1 MKRFPGMKDNLPW
14 VNKAELTGKKVLV
27 RGDLDV
33 DDADNPRANS
43 VRQMIVFLRQKGADK
58 IKVIGHSETRVPLIN
73 MLRNE
78 YVGVE
83 FDDKLRDNGGE
94 KLNDESFAKSL
105 AEGWEVYV
113 NEAFATSHR
122 RHASISALPQVMRR
136 DGKEVYLGLRFE
148 KEVEMLSGIW
158 EKAGRRILVIG
169 GVKVSDKEKF
179 ARDFKDK
186 FAAVLT
192 GGMISGV
199 KLRPDGLDISDEV
212 IAGYVQ
218 EIATAEVILA
228 AGVMGKYEDPGAEK
242 GTKAILEAIAGNQ
255 KAYKVAGGGDIE
267 MAISKYGLTDKFNWI
282 SVGGGAM
289 LEYLGTGTLPGIEAV
304 LK

>member
-1 MKRFPGMKDNLPW
+1 MKDNLPW

-105 AEGWEVYV
+105 AEGRKY
-113 NEAFATSHR
+113 
-122 RHASISALPQVMRR
+122 
-136 DGKEVYLGLRFE
+136 
-148 KEVEMLSGIW
+148 IW
-158 EKAGRRILVIG
+158 V
-169 GVKVSDKEKF
+169 
-179 ARDFKDK
+179 
-186 FAAVLT
+186 
-192 GGMISGV
+192 
-199 KLRPDGLDISDEV
+199 
-212 IAGYVQ
+212 
-218 EIATAEVILA
+218 
-228 AGVMGKYEDPGAEK
+228 
-242 GTKAILEAIAGNQ
+242 
-255 KAYKVAGGGDIE
+255 
-267 MAISKYGLTDKFNWI
+267 
-282 SVGGGAM
+282 
-289 LEYLGTGTLPGIEAV
+289 
-304 LK
+304 